1 MGKHSG
7 GSGGTIVPR
16 PIHKGK
22 HGDGGKI
29 LKVIVKA
36 IKGNKGK

>member
-7 GSGGTIVPR
+7 GKADSIVPR

-22 HGDGGKI
+22 HAGEKA
-29 LKVIVKA
+29 VKLI
-36 IKGNKGK
+36 IKALKGKKSK